1 LAFWHLA
8 QIINLRFV
16 KPISMKKLL
25 LVIALLSPVFTF
37 AQKKAATPSVFDVL
51 IGTYTNGNSTS
62 RGIYAY
68 RFYERNGQLAY
79 LSEIDNVSNPS
90 YLYVTNNNK
99 FIYAVNEGPQGEVSS
114 FTFNPVTGKMAFI
127 NKQGTQGADPCY
139 VVADKDQRNLFI
151 ANYSSGSLS
160 VFPLNKDGS
169 IGALSQHIQDSGTGV
184 NKERQEGPHVHMAAL
199 SPNEKYLLYT
209 DLGTDKV
216 NVMRYKA
223 SKTPPLTPADPA
235 YVKVNDGNG
244 PRHLTFSADGKYV
257 YLLQEIGGFINVY
270 NYDNGSLKQV
280 QSLDMKT
287 PEMKGNVG
295 SAAIHLSP
303 DGRFLYASN
312 RGNGNDIVEYAV
324 SPDNGQLTFVSRTP
338 SLGKGPRD
346 FIIDPTG
353 NYLLIANQV
362 GNNIV
367 VYKLDAATGKPTYV
381 ISRLELGSPVC
392 LKIVPAE

>member
-1 LAFWHLA
+1 
-8 QIINLRFV
+8 
-16 KPISMKKLL
+16 MKKLL
-25 LVIALLSPVFTF
+25 LAIALLSSVFTY
-37 AQKKAATPSVFDVL
+37 AQKKNEAPAAFDVL
-51 IGTYTNGNSTS
+51 VGTYTNGNSTS
-62 RGIYAY
+62 KGIYVY
-68 RFYERNGQLAY
+68 RFYERTGKLAY
-79 LSEIDNVSNPS
+79 LSEIDGVSNPS
-90 YLYVTNNNK
+90 YLCVTNDNK
-99 FIYAVNEGPQGEVSS
+99 FVYAVNEGHEGGVSS
-114 FTFNPVTGKMAFI
+114 FTFNPVSGKLSFI
-127 NKQGTQGADPCY
+127 NKQETQGADPCY
-139 VVADKDQRNLFI
+139 VVADKDQKNIFV

-169 IGALSQHIQDSGTGV
+169 IAPLVQKIQDAGTGV

-209 DLGTDKV
+209 DLGTDKI

-223 SKTPPLTPADPA
+223 SKVPPLTPADQPF
-235 YVKVNDGNG
+235 VKVDDGNG

-287 PEMKGNVG
+287 PEMNGNVG

-312 RGNGNDIVEYAV
+312 RGNGNDIVQY
-324 SPDNGQLTFVSRTP
+324 SINPDNGQLTFVSRTP

-353 NYLLIANQV
+353 KYLLIANQV
-362 GNNIV
+362 GNNVV
-367 VYKLDAATGKPTYV
+367 VYRLDQATGKPNGIMY
-381 ISRLELGSPVC
+381 EMQLGSPVC
-392 LKIVPAE
+392 LKIVPAK

>member
-1 LAFWHLA
+1 
-8 QIINLRFV
+8 
-16 KPISMKKLL
+16 MKKLL
-25 LVIALLSPVFTF
+25 LAIALLSPVLSF
-37 AQKKAATPSVFDVL
+37 AQKKNSAPTTFDVL

-62 RGIYAY
+62 KGIYAY
-68 RFYERNGQLAY
+68 RFYERNGKLAY
-79 LSEIDNVSNPS
+79 LSEIDGVSNPS
-90 YLYVTNNNK
+90 YLCVTDNNK
-99 FIYAVNEGPQGEVSS
+99 FIYAVNEEKQGAVSS
-114 FTFNPVTGKMAFI
+114 FTFNPVTGKVVFI
-127 NKQGTQGADPCY
+127 NKQEVQGADPCY
-139 VVADKDQRNLFI
+139 VVADKDRHNIFV

-169 IGALSQHIQDSGTGV
+169 IDALSQKIQDNGTGV
-184 NKERQEGPHVHMAAL
+184 NKDRQEGPHVHMAAL

-209 DLGTDKV
+209 DLGTDKL

-223 SKTPPLTPADPA
+223 SKTPPLTPADQP
-235 YVKVNDGNG
+235 YVKVDDGHG

-270 NYDNGSLKQV
+270 NYDNGSLKLV
-280 QSLDMKT
+280 QSVDMKT
-287 PEMKGNVG
+287 PEMNGNVG

-312 RGNGNDIVEYAV
+312 RGNGNDIVEY
-324 SPDNGQLTFVSRTP
+324 SINPDNGQLTFVSRT
-338 SLGKGPRD
+338 SSQGKGPRD

-381 ISRLELGSPVC
+381 ISRMEIDSPVC